1 MSKTD
6 QYHITLTNYARGL
19 AQDLTQTLAN
29 FLAPETL
36 VIASTG
42 QYKAFDDV
50 NAFRTVDTS
59 RGVGGAARRLHFA
72 AHDPTY
78 NCRPQALEIAI
89 DDHER
94 DEAGE
99 SDPLRIEEAKTET
112 LIHTAVLSHE
122 AKVYD
127 AALSGTPIHETI
139 DLTDDNTDPLPI
151 IDEQIHT
158 LTKAT
163 GRMPDRMVL
172 PIGSWAIMRH
182 HPKII
187 DRFPGAVSIGVSAQE
202 FGSMLLNPHIDIR
215 LGILSANQDES
226 IGHDPETINPQD
238 IFIFHGSNTPT
249 LYDPS
254 FMKTFRTRRGGVDTV
269 RTYRE
274 DASRSDILAIDWTED
289 IKITSPVSVR
299 RITIAGM

>member
-19 AQDLTQTLAN
+19 AQDLSKTLAS

-36 VIASTG
+36 VIAAAG

-72 AHDPTY
+72 ADDPTY

-99 SDPLRIEEAKTET
+99 SDPLRLEEAKTET

-127 AALSGTPIHETI
+127 AALSGTPVHDTI
-139 DLTDDNTDPLPI
+139 DLSDEDTDPI
-151 IDEQIHT
+151 SQIDEQIHT
-158 LTKAT
+158 LTRAT
-163 GRMPDRMVL
+163 GRMPARMVL
-172 PIGSWAIMRH
+172 PIGSWAGMRN

-187 DRFPGAVSIGVSAQE
+187 ARFPGAVSIGVSANE
-202 FGSMLLNPHIDIR
+202 FGGMLLNPNIDIR
-215 LGILSANQDES
+215 LGILSANQEEALS
-226 IGHDPETINPQD
+226 HDPETINPQD
-238 IFIFHGSNTPT
+238 ILIFHGSDTPT

-274 DASRSDILAIDWTED
+274 DSSRSDILALDWTED

-299 RITIAGM
+299 RLTVTGA